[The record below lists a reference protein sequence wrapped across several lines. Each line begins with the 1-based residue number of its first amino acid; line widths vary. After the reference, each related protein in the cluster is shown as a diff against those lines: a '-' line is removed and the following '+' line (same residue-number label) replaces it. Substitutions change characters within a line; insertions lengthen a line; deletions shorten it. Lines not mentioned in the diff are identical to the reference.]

1 MRKIAPEL
9 ENDVREAAATVHSSD
24 DVLIVSHID
33 ADGISSAGIAYT
45 ACLRS
50 KVRKCIEGIMAHAD
64 DSFTEEQLSDR
75 LESALSSETMVDEH
89 RMSRCAS
96 VISSSER
103 LLSEGCSSP
112 SEVERVL
119 NRARS
124 ELDAYADRMA
134 QKKIKVLFAKKMDPD
149 TIRRIQNDASSLIW
163 ICDLGSGYK
172 SQFCKDRLL
181 ITDHHIPDTNGHP
194 KSQSCTQTKL
204 WFTFNIIEI
213 NPINY
218 GLEGSTEGCGAT
230 VTYLVARAMDE
241 KNTDLAQLGVI
252 GACGDM
258 QDQAIKGLSGINA
271 IALKDAVANG
281 DVLVEEDLRFFGR
294 ETRTVINYLK
304 YSNNPTVPEISDNG
318 IGCSRLLNALDV
330 PLKDGSRFRT
340 WNDLNNDEKSRITDF
355 ILSKLNGEEQGNAYG
370 QTYTLPK
377 YPRHTEY
384 RDAKE
389 FATMLN
395 SCGRY
400 DDPET
405 GMEICVARQKA
416 GKELLDKA
424 KRHRSEHTE
433 NINRCTQLILEKQ
446 LVRTCGGIQYFH
458 AHDSIEETVVGIV
471 VGSILSRDP
480 HKYEMPMMGFVDT
493 DEGVKVSARADRSL
507 VNRGLN
513 LSVVMN
519 ISAEHVGGY
528 GGGHNIAAGATI
540 PKGMER
546 KFLDVANDIILTQI
560 D

>member
-1 MRKIAPEL
+1 MDK
-9 ENDVREAAATVHSSD
+9 DVRDAARTVHASD

-33 ADGISSAGIAYT
+33 ADGISSAAIAYT
-45 ACLRS
+45 ACIRS
-50 KVRKCIEGIMAHAD
+50 KTKGFIRTVVSDADASIEECDLAQRT
-64 DSFTEEQLSDR
+64 DS
-75 LESALSSETMVDEH
+75 AISSEDMVDEH
-89 RMSRCAS
+89 RIARLANVIAS
-96 VISSSER
+96 AKR
-103 LLSEGCSSP
+103 LLDEGCDDP
-112 SEVERVL
+112 ENVTGCLVGAKDALEDF
-119 NRARS
+119 AR
-124 ELDAYADRMA
+124 
-134 QKKIKVLFAKKMDPD
+134 KKAEGKVRVLFAKKMDPE
-149 TIRRIQNDASSLIW
+149 TIRKIQDDQSSLIW

-172 SQFCKDRLL
+172 GQLCKDRLL
-181 ITDHHIPDTNGHP
+181 ITDHHIPDNNGHP
-194 KSQSCTQTKL
+194 KSQNATQTKL
-204 WFTFNIIEI
+204 WFTFNILEI

-241 KNTDLAQLGVI
+241 DNIDLAQLGVV

-258 QDQAIKGLSGINA
+258 QDQPIKGLSGINS
-271 IALKDAVANG
+271 IALADAVSVG
-281 DVLVEEDLRFFGR
+281 DVLVEDDLRFFGR
-294 ETRTVINYLK
+294 ETRTVINFLK

-318 IGCSRLLNALDV
+318 VGCSRLLKALDV
-330 PLKDGSRFRT
+330 PIKDGSTFRT
-340 WNDLNNDEKSRITDF
+340 WNDLNPDEKSRVTGYV
-355 ILSKLNGEEQGNAYG
+355 LSKLNGEEQGRAYG
-370 QTYTLPK
+370 STYTLPK

-405 GMEICVARQKA
+405 GMEICVARHDA

-424 KRHRSEHTE
+424 KKHRSQHTE
-433 NINRCTQLILEKQ
+433 NINRCTQLIMEKQ
-446 LVRTCGGIQYFH
+446 LVKTCGGIQYFH
-458 AHDSIEETVVGIV
+458 AHDMIEETVVGIV

-480 HKYEMPMMGFVDT
+480 HKYDMPMMGFVDT

-540 PKGMER
+540 PKGMEKR
-546 KFLDVANDIILTQI
+546 FLDVANDIILTQVE
-560 D
+560 

>member
-1 MRKIAPEL
+1 MAK
-9 ENDVREAAATVHSSD
+9 DVRNAASTVHASD

-33 ADGISSAGIAYT
+33 ADGISSAAIAYT
-45 ACLRS
+45 ACIRS
-50 KVRKCIEGIMAHAD
+50 KVRRTIDSLKTQAD
-64 DSFTEEQLSDR
+64 GSIKESELAQKLGGSLDTEN
-75 LESALSSETMVDEH
+75 MVDEH
-89 RMSRCAS
+89 RIARLAS
-96 VISSSER
+96 VIASANR
-103 LLSEGCSSP
+103 LLEEGCDDQDS
-112 SEVERVL
+112 VTDCLV
-119 NRARS
+119 RAS
-124 ELDAYADRMA
+124 DAVNAYAEREA
-134 QKKIKVLFAKKMDPD
+134 QKKIRVLFAKKMDPE
-149 TIRRIQNDASSLIW
+149 TIRKIQDDSSSLIW

-172 SQFCKDRLL
+172 GQLCKDRLL
-181 ITDHHIPDTNGHP
+181 ITDHHIPDNNGHP
-194 KSQSCTQTKL
+194 KTQNATQTKL
-204 WFTFNIIEI
+204 WFTFNILEI

-230 VTYLVARAMDE
+230 VTYLVARAMDDM
-241 KNTDLAQLGVI
+241 NIDLAQLGVV

-258 QDQAIKGLSGINA
+258 QDQPIKGLSGINS
-271 IALKDAVANG
+271 IALKDAVKNG
-281 DVLVEEDLRFFGR
+281 DVLVEDDLRFFGR

-318 IGCSRLLNALDV
+318 VGCSRLLKALDI
-330 PLKDGSRFRT
+330 PIKDGSTFRT
-340 WNDLNNDEKSRITDF
+340 WNDLNADEKSRVTGF
-355 ILSKLNGEEQGNAYG
+355 ILSRLNGDEQYNAYG
-370 QTYTLPK
+370 STYTLPR

-405 GMEICVARQKA
+405 GMEVCVARHEA

-424 KRHRSEHTE
+424 KKHRSQHTE

-446 LVRTCGGIQYFH
+446 LVKMCGGIQYFH
-458 AHDSIEETVVGIV
+458 AHDMIEETVVGIV

-540 PKGMER
+540 PKGMEKR
-546 KFLDVANDIILTQI
+546 FLDVANDIILTQI

>member
-1 MRKIAPEL
+1 MR
-9 ENDVREAAATVHSSD
+9 NAASTVHASD

-33 ADGISSAGIAYT
+33 ADGISSAAIAYT
-45 ACLRS
+45 ACIRS
-50 KVRKCIEGIMAHAD
+50 KVRRTIDSLKTQAD
-64 DSFTEEQLSDR
+64 GSIKESELAQKLGGSLDTEN
-75 LESALSSETMVDEH
+75 MVDEH
-89 RMSRCAS
+89 RIARLAS
-96 VISSSER
+96 VIASANR
-103 LLSEGCSSP
+103 LLEEGCDDQDS
-112 SEVERVL
+112 VTDCLV
-119 NRARS
+119 RAS
-124 ELDAYADRMA
+124 DAVNAYAEREA
-134 QKKIKVLFAKKMDPD
+134 QKKIRVLFAKKMDPE
-149 TIRRIQNDASSLIW
+149 TIRKIQDDSSSLIW

-172 SQFCKDRLL
+172 GQLCKDRLL
-181 ITDHHIPDTNGHP
+181 ITDHHIPDNNGHP
-194 KSQSCTQTKL
+194 KTQNATQTKL
-204 WFTFNIIEI
+204 WFTFNILEI

-230 VTYLVARAMDE
+230 VTYLVARAMDDM
-241 KNTDLAQLGVI
+241 NIDLAQLGVV

-258 QDQAIKGLSGINA
+258 QDQPIKGLSGINS
-271 IALKDAVANG
+271 IALKDAVKNG
-281 DVLVEEDLRFFGR
+281 DVLVEDDLRFFGR

-318 IGCSRLLNALDV
+318 VGCSRLLKALDI
-330 PLKDGSRFRT
+330 PIKDGSTFRT
-340 WNDLNNDEKSRITDF
+340 WNDLNADEKSRVTGF
-355 ILSKLNGEEQGNAYG
+355 ILSRLNGDEQYNAYG
-370 QTYTLPK
+370 STYTLPR

-405 GMEICVARQKA
+405 GMEVCVARHEA

-424 KRHRSEHTE
+424 KKHRSQHTE

-446 LVRTCGGIQYFH
+446 LVKMCGGIQYFH
-458 AHDSIEETVVGIV
+458 AHDMIEETVVGIV

-540 PKGMER
+540 PKGMEKR
-546 KFLDVANDIILTQI
+546 FLDVANDIILTQI

>member
-1 MRKIAPEL
+1 M
-9 ENDVREAAATVHSSD
+9 EAAKAVHESD

-45 ACLRS
+45 ACKRS
-50 KVRKCIEGIMAHAD
+50 KVHKLTQKLMEQAND
-64 DSFTEEQLSDR
+64 TLVEEELEQK
-75 LESALSSETMVDEH
+75 LESALSNDSLVGEH
-89 RMSRCAS
+89 RLARCAS
-96 VISSSER
+96 IIASSKR
-103 LLSEGCSSP
+103 LLSSECSDKES
-112 SEVERVL
+112 VEMIL
-119 NRARS
+119 QRAEE
-124 ELDAYADRMA
+124 ELDTFVDKEAD
-134 QKKIKVLFAKKMDPD
+134 KKIRVLFAKKMDPD
-149 TIRRIQNDASSLIW
+149 TIKKIQNDSSSLIW

-204 WFTFNIIEI
+204 WFTFNISEI

-230 VTYLVARAMDE
+230 VTYLVAKAMDE
-241 KNTDLAQLGVI
+241 NNIDLAQIAVI

-258 QDQAIKGLSGINA
+258 QDQAIKGLSGINS
-271 IALKDAVANG
+271 IALNDAVRNG
-281 DVLVEEDLRFFGR
+281 DVVVENDLRFFGR

-318 IGCSRLLNALDV
+318 VGCSRLLKALDI
-330 PLKDGSRFRT
+330 PIKDGSTFRT
-340 WNDLNNDEKSRITDF
+340 WNDLDKDEKSRITDF
-355 ILSKLNGEEQGNAYG
+355 ILSKLNGDEQNNAYG

-405 GMEICVARQKA
+405 GMEICVARQNA

-424 KRHRSEHTE
+424 KKHRSEHTE

-446 LVRTCGGIQYFH
+446 LVKTCRGIQYFH
-458 AHDSIEETVVGIV
+458 AHDMIEETVVGIV
-471 VGSILSRDP
+471 VGSILSRNP

-493 DEGVKVSARADRSL
+493 EDGVKVSARSDRSL

>member
-1 MRKIAPEL
+1 MEK
-9 ENDVREAAATVHSSD
+9 DVVEAAKAVHESD

-45 ACLRS
+45 ACKRS
-50 KVRKCIEGIMAHAD
+50 KVHKLTQKLMGQAND
-64 DSFTEEQLSDR
+64 TLVEEELEQK
-75 LESALSSETMVDEH
+75 LESALSNDSLVGEH
-89 RMSRCAS
+89 RLARCAS
-96 VISSSER
+96 IIASSKR
-103 LLSEGCSSP
+103 LLSSECSDKES
-112 SEVERVL
+112 VEMIL
-119 NRARS
+119 QRAEE
-124 ELDAYADRMA
+124 ELDTFVDKEADRM
-134 QKKIKVLFAKKMDPD
+134 IRVLFAKKMDPD
-149 TIRRIQNDASSLIW
+149 TIKKIQNDSSSLIW

-204 WFTFNIIEI
+204 WFTFNISEI

-230 VTYLVARAMDE
+230 VTYLVAKAMDE
-241 KNTDLAQLGVI
+241 NNIDLAQIAVI

-258 QDQAIKGLSGINA
+258 QDQAIKGLSGINS
-271 IALKDAVANG
+271 IALNDAVRNG
-281 DVLVEEDLRFFGR
+281 DVIVENDLRFFGR

-318 IGCSRLLNALDV
+318 VGCSRLLKALDI
-330 PLKDGSRFRT
+330 PIKDGSTFRT
-340 WNDLNNDEKSRITDF
+340 WNDLDKDEKSRITDF
-355 ILSKLNGEEQGNAYG
+355 ILSKLNGDEQNNAYG

-405 GMEICVARQKA
+405 GMEICVARQNA

-424 KRHRSEHTE
+424 KKHRSEHTE
-433 NINRCTQLILEKQ
+433 NINRCTQLILVKQ
-446 LVRTCGGIQYFH
+446 LVKTCRGIQYFH
-458 AHDSIEETVVGIV
+458 AHDMIEETVVGIV
-471 VGSILSRDP
+471 VGSILSRNP

-493 DEGVKVSARADRSL
+493 EDGVKVSARSDRSL

>member
-1 MRKIAPEL
+1 M
-9 ENDVREAAATVHSSD
+9 EAAKAVHESD

-45 ACLRS
+45 ACKRS
-50 KVRKCIEGIMAHAD
+50 KVHKLTQKLMRQAND
-64 DSFTEEQLSDR
+64 TLVEEELEQK
-75 LESALSSETMVDEH
+75 LESALSNDSLVGEH
-89 RMSRCAS
+89 RLARCAS
-96 VISSSER
+96 IIASSKR
-103 LLSEGCSSP
+103 LLSSECSDK
-112 SEVERVL
+112 EFVEMIL
-119 NRARS
+119 QRAEE
-124 ELDAYADRMA
+124 ELDTFVDKEADR
-134 QKKIKVLFAKKMDPD
+134 KIRVLFAKKMDPD
-149 TIRRIQNDASSLIW
+149 TIKKIQNDSSSLIW

-204 WFTFNIIEI
+204 WFTFNISEI

-218 GLEGSTEGCGAT
+218 GLDGSTEGCGAT
-230 VTYLVARAMDE
+230 VTYLVAKAMDE
-241 KNTDLAQLGVI
+241 NNIDLAQIAVI

-258 QDQAIKGLSGINA
+258 QDQAIKGLSGINS
-271 IALKDAVANG
+271 IALNDAVRNG
-281 DVLVEEDLRFFGR
+281 DVIVENDLRFFGR

-318 IGCSRLLNALDV
+318 VGCSRLLKALDI
-330 PLKDGSRFRT
+330 PIKDGSTFRT
-340 WNDLNNDEKSRITDF
+340 WNDLDKDEKSRITDF
-355 ILSKLNGEEQGNAYG
+355 ILSKLNGDEQNNAYG

-405 GMEICVARQKA
+405 GMEICVARQNA

-424 KRHRSEHTE
+424 KKHRSEHTE

-446 LVRTCGGIQYFH
+446 LVKTCRGIQYFH
-458 AHDSIEETVVGIV
+458 AHDMIEETVVGIV
-471 VGSILSRDP
+471 VGSILSRNP

-493 DEGVKVSARADRSL
+493 EDGVKVSARSDRSL

>member
-1 MRKIAPEL
+1 M
-9 ENDVREAAATVHSSD
+9 
-24 DVLIVSHID
+24 LIVSHID
-33 ADGISSAGIAYT
+33 ADGITSAAIAYT
-45 ACLRS
+45 ACIRSKMDKALRS
-50 KVRKCIEGIMAHAD
+50 LMDRSDSSIPESRLRSVLD
-64 DSFTEEQLSDR
+64 D
-75 LESALSSETMVDEH
+75 AIGSEDLVNEH
-89 RMSRCAS
+89 RMARLCS
-96 VISSSER
+96 VIASANRSLE
-103 LLSEGCSSP
+103 EGCSDIGAVTQCLVGATDIVNGFTRK
-112 SEVERVL
+112 EAER
-119 NRARS
+119 
-124 ELDAYADRMA
+124 
-134 QKKIKVLFAKKMDPD
+134 KVRVMFAKKMDPEVIRKIQAD
-149 TIRRIQNDASSLIW
+149 TSSLIW

-172 SQFCKDRLL
+172 GQFCKDRLL
-181 ITDHHIPDTNGHP
+181 ITDHHVPDNNGHP
-194 KSQSCTQTKL
+194 KSQNATQTKL
-204 WFTFNIIEI
+204 WFTFDILEI

-230 VTYLVARAMDE
+230 VTYLVAKAMDDR
-241 KNTDLAQLGVI
+241 NIDLAQLGVI

-258 QDQAIKGLSGINA
+258 QDQPIKGLTGINT
-271 IALKDAVANG
+271 IALSDAVSNG
-281 DVLVEEDLRFFGR
+281 DVLIEEDLKFFGR
-294 ETRTVINYLK
+294 ETRTLINFLK
-304 YSNNPTVPEISDNG
+304 YSNNPAIPDISDNG
-318 IGCSRLLNALDV
+318 VGCSRLFRGLDISI
-330 PLKDGSRFRT
+330 KDGKGFRT
-340 WNDLNNDEKSRITDF
+340 WNDLDGNEKSRVIRFVLDR
-355 ILSKLNGEEQGNAYG
+355 LNGEDQNRAYG
-370 QTYTLPK
+370 DAYTLPR

-405 GMEICVARQKA
+405 GMEICVARQNA

-424 KRHRSEHTE
+424 KRHRSQHTE

-446 LVRTCGGIQYFH
+446 MVKRCGGILYFH

-480 HKYEMPMMGFVDT
+480 NRYEMPMMGFVDT

-513 LSVVMN
+513 LSAVMN

-540 PKGMER
+540 PKGMEKR
-546 KFLDVANDIILTQI
+546 FLDVANDIILTQV